1 MKFAKLRD
9 LHKVITLHK
18 SIFIVEKRNESC
30 EMCAITKMINAHS
43 RRLVER
49 KINIL
54 KLIFIDICESLF
66 ASRLDYEYF
75 LKIMNNHFRRT

>member
-1 MKFAKLRD
+1 MKFAKLRN
-9 LHKVITLHK
+9 LHKVITLRK
-18 SIFIVEKRNESC
+18 SIFIVEKRSESC
-30 EMCAITKMINAHS
+30 EICAITKMINSHS

-66 ASRLDYEYF
+66 VSRLDYEYF
-75 LKIMNNHFRRT
+75 LKIVNNHFRRT